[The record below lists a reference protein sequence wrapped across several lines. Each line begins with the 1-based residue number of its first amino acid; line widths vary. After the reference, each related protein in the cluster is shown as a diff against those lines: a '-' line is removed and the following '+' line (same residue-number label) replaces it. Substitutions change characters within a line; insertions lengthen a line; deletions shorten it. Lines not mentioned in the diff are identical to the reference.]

1 MLARFSGVTDRGLD
15 TTVPPGSDGRWS
27 RRRQWAADGV
37 VGFMM
42 KQAVDHPE
50 CISLAAG
57 LVDPQTLPLEAT
69 REATQRMLADESR
82 ARAALQYGTTEGAQR
97 LRDLLL
103 EYLAGLEGVS
113 TDQLGITPDQLV
125 LTTGSQQLLSILC
138 ETLLDPD
145 DICLVADPTY
155 YVFLGVVAGLGARAV
170 PIESDEGGMKIES
183 LEETLQALR
192 DCGDLPRVKLVYVVS
207 DHDNPRSVSLE
218 TPRREQLVEVVSRYS
233 TKQQI
238 FILEDAAYREL
249 YYDASPRPSVWS
261 FDDRRQSVV
270 LAQTFSK
277 CFSPGLRVGFGVLPR
292 ELVGPVTDLK
302 GNEDFG
308 SASFNQ
314 YLLATA
320 IEEGLFHPHVQRLR
334 ATYAAKRDR
343 LAAAVTKY
351 LGDVE
356 GVEWLVPAGGLYIWM
371 TLPEGVDAGWGGT
384 LFERAVDQE
393 QVMYVPGDLCHAGS
407 DDVRPRNGLRLS
419 FGVETPDRLE
429 LGLERLARA
438 IRAEL

>member
-1 MLARFSGVTDRGLD
+1 
-15 TTVPPGSDGRWS
+15 
-27 RRRQWAADGV
+27 
-37 VGFMM
+37 
-42 KQAVDHPE
+42 
-50 CISLAAG
+50 
-57 LVDPQTLPLEAT
+57 
-69 REATQRMLADESR
+69 
-82 ARAALQYGTTEGAQR
+82 
-97 LRDLLL
+97 
-103 EYLAGLEGVS
+103 
-113 TDQLGITPDQLV
+113 
-125 LTTGSQQLLSILC
+125 
-138 ETLLDPD
+138 
-145 DICLVADPTY
+145 
-155 YVFLGVVAGLGARAV
+155 
-170 PIESDEGGMKIES
+170 
-183 LEETLQALR
+183 
-192 DCGDLPRVKLVYVVS
+192 
-207 DHDNPRSVSLE
+207 
-218 TPRREQLVEVVSRYS
+218 
-233 TKQQI
+233 
-238 FILEDAAYREL
+238 
-249 YYDASPRPSVWS
+249 VWS

-429 LGLERLARA
+429 LGVERLARA